1 MRTLLLLAT
10 LLLSSSA
17 EAQMQ
22 AFSCPSGKKLSTTE
36 GKAILEKVQQRYLS
50 IESLQGEFNQESY
63 VAALDEGEGSSGDM
77 IFAKPG
83 KMRWTYK
90 VPREQEVVIRDRELW
105 LYQVDKQQVMIDDI
119 GQVLLSNLPVSF
131 MMGLGNVTRDFELKG
146 ACRGPGG
153 VILSL
158 VPQKTRAETD
168 QTDALEGFD
177 LLVDES
183 QNVPKGAKI
192 KSLGGNVTAIVFDKL
207 KVGGAP
213 VEARTFVLDLPKGVD
228 VMDRRLK

>member
-1 MRTLLLLAT
+1 
-10 LLLSSSA
+10 
-17 EAQMQ
+17 
-22 AFSCPSGKKLSTTE
+22 
-36 GKAILEKVQQRYLS
+36 
-50 IESLQGEFNQESY
+50 
-63 VAALDEGEGSSGDM
+63 
-77 IFAKPG
+77 
-83 KMRWTYK
+83 
-90 VPREQEVVIRDRELW
+90 
-105 LYQVDKQQVMIDDI
+105 
-119 GQVLLSNLPVSF
+119 
-131 MMGLGNVTRDFELKG
+131 VTRDFELKG

>member
-1 MRTLLLLAT
+1 MRTLFIVCALLLA
-10 LLLSSSA
+10 SSG
-17 EAQMQ
+17 EAQMR
-22 AFSCPSGKKLSTTE
+22 AFSCPSGKKLSTAE
-36 GKAILEKVQQRYLS
+36 GKALLQKVQERYS
-50 IESLQGEFNQESY
+50 HIESLRGQFNQESY

-146 ACRGPGG
+146 ACRGAEG
-153 VILSL
+153 VVLSL
-158 VPQKTRAETD
+158 VPQKSRAETD
-168 QTDALEGFD
+168 KTDALEGFD

-192 KSLGGNVTAIVFDKL
+192 TSLGGNITAIVFDKL
-207 KVGGAP
+207 KVGGDP
-213 VEARTFVLDLPKGVD
+213 VEARIFVLDLPKGVD